1 MNNSYNNGFNE
12 MIERNPKYAENK
24 KKVIKVQQIGS
35 FCDTIKINNIQM
47 DDQSKNIESLQRS

>member
-1 MNNSYNNGFNE
+1 

-24 KKVIKVQQIGS
+24 KKEIKVQQIGS
-35 FCDTIKINNIQM
+35 FCDTIKINNMQM